1 MLQLCHF
8 LPPHIVLDRCGLF
21 HGPHYLTRDEGSPFG
36 RLSQGGRGEG
46 GLPRGL
52 PCRSAVLSVSKME
65 PAVHGLAYCDVAAQ
79 LQREFTDATLACGD
93 TRRYSESHCFNCS
106 LLSDHA
112 VGRSENAPN
121 WSVGLVMENPG
132 ITVLQPRL
140 GMNPLI
146 TLLKT
151 AFFAAKVFK
160 CPLFHGR
167 RFSLC
172 IIS

>member
-36 RLSQGGRGEG
+36 RLSQGERGEG

-65 PAVHGLAYCDVAAQ
+65 PAMHGLAYCDVAAQ

-121 WSVGLVMENPG
+121 WSVGLVMENP
-132 ITVLQPRL
+132 LQHSVATLFGHEPTHH
-140 GMNPLI
+140 PLKNCI
-146 TLLKT
+146 LRCKSLQ
-151 AFFAAKVFK
+151 VS
-160 CPLFHGR
+160 P
-167 RFSLC
+167 FSWT
-172 IIS
+172 